1 MEMKSKTV
9 TTNIESGME
18 KVWEHYTLPRHII
31 NWNFPDPDWQCNN
44 VENLLKVDGSF
55 SYRMEEK
62 VGDNGF
68 EYSGTYTEI
77 VPKSKIEFN
86 LKDGRK
92 VTLIFEELE
101 GSVSLTRTFEVGSS
115 SELEDE
121 QIDWQAVLD
130 NFRGY
135 VMSGQKD

>member
-1 MEMKSKTV
+1 MKMKSKTV

-18 KVWEHYTLPRHII
+18 KVWEHYTLPEHII
-31 NWNFPDPDWQCNN
+31 NWNFPNSDWHCKN

-62 VGDNGF
+62 DGDNGF

-92 VTLIFEELE
+92 VTLLFEELE
-101 GSVSLTRTFEVGSS
+101 DSVSLTRTFEVGSS

-135 VMSGQKD
+135 VMSGQK